1 MLRTKIL
8 MSLLIVINV
17 SGISLGIYFGV
28 FYTPNEEPEEVVLTI
43 QGNDFTV
50 NYTLNDLESMKS
62 AVGYAGYRKS
72 TGTLVGPN
80 LFRGILLED
89 LIAEAGGL
97 TSGQELEVIAGDLYQ
112 ISFTKEM
119 LNGQSS
125 AYDNSTG
132 EYLGVRNFRII
143 VAYEMDGQSLPSSDG
158 VLRIA
163 CLADEGEGYLS
174 DSSMWV
180 KDVKILQIVNSAS
193 WSVNLFGAINDSID
207 KDVFEAF
214 MYMDDS
220 SNLLIYQI
228 IEGDRLN
235 TYEGL
240 ALWRILALF
249 DDDDPYTFNETAA
262 LNGYSI
268 ILTNSNNDSLILDS
282 INVSLNDSYM
292 LAAKKNGVF
301 LSSDQAPLILMG
313 TGVPMLQMIG
323 QIDEIELVL

>member
-1 MLRTKIL
+1 
-8 MSLLIVINV
+8 
-17 SGISLGIYFGV
+17 
-28 FYTPNEEPEEVVLTI
+28 
-43 QGNDFTV
+43 
-50 NYTLNDLESMKS
+50 MKS